1 MNKENI
7 ESITIDL
14 CYSMLGNINNNI
26 KSVSFSCI
34 NEKEVTVKF
43 ILSSK
48 SEFEDELIDDT
59 ICEFEVLRNSFL
71 IDVEVEVHTKK
82 ILSNLEHVVFAAYIP
97 MTNEINKEI
106 Y

>member
-82 ILSNLEHVVFAAYIP
+82 ILSNLEHVVFAAYI
-97 MTNEINKEI
+97 E
-106 Y
+106 